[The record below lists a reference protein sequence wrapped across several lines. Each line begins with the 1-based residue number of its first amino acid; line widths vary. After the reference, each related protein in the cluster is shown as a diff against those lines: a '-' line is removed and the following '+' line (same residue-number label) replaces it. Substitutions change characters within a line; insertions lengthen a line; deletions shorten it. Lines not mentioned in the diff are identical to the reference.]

1 MLPHGKFSAATLPSG
16 DGAVMR
22 GHDDRG
28 IPGGV
33 EQGPVSTG
41 GTSGMIRAAIVG
53 IGHWGRTLVNAVQG
67 NSDKIRFTAGHTRT
81 PARAEAFCAKKGI
94 ALYESLDAILADAAI
109 DAVYYATPHSEHGG
123 QVERTA
129 AAGKHV
135 FMEKPFTLDRRSAGA
150 ALDAVARAG
159 VTLGVAYPRRFHPG
173 MVELK
178 SRVASGNLGTIAHC
192 YGEQNTPAGLYMAQ
206 GSWRATQQEAPG
218 GAMTALGVHNVD
230 AMIHLFGEIDK
241 VYASSLKRAVAY
253 DAEDTTSI
261 MFSMKSGMSASMV
274 CSLVTTVSYR
284 LAVFGSNGCAEL
296 RTPNLDFHF
305 TPIPSGPPTGR
316 QVAVAPQITEY
327 PGFNGLL
334 AELEAFADAI
344 DGGPAYPIPAQEV
357 LHGVAVFEAI
367 VTSAAQRKPVRVAR
381 D

>member
-1 MLPHGKFSAATLPSG
+1 
-16 DGAVMR
+16 
-22 GHDDRG
+22 
-28 IPGGV
+28 
-33 EQGPVSTG
+33 
-41 GTSGMIRAAIVG
+41 MIRAAIVG

-67 NSDKIRFTAGHTRT
+67 NSNKIRFIAGHTRT
-81 PARAEAFCAKKGI
+81 KSKVEAFCAENGI
-94 ALYESLDAILADAAI
+94 ALYDDLNAILADREI

-123 QVERTA
+123 QVERAA

-135 FMEKPFTLDRRSAGA
+135 FMEKPFTLDRKSAAA

-173 MVELK
+173 MIELK
-178 SRVASGNLGTIAHC
+178 SRVASGSLGTIAHC
-192 YGEQNTPAGLYMAQ
+192 YGEQNTPAGLFMAE
-206 GSWRATQQEAPG
+206 GSWRATAQEAPG

-230 AMIHLFGEIDK
+230 AMIHLFGEVDE

-253 DAEDTTSI
+253 DAEDTTSV
-261 MFSMKSGMSASMV
+261 MFSMRNGMSASMV

-284 LAVFGSNGCAEL
+284 LAVFGSKGCAEL
-296 RTPNLDFHF
+296 KTPNLDFHF
-305 TPIPSGPPTGR
+305 TPVPSGPPTGR
-316 QVAVAPQITEY
+316 QVAVPPQITEY

-334 AELEAFADAI
+334 TELEAFADAVA
-344 DGGPAYPIPAQEV
+344 GGPTYPIPASQV

-367 VTSAAQRKPVRVAR
+367 IQSAARRQPVRVAR